1 MVQFELVEGYV
12 IQLPAP
18 VGVALKQMGVLVVLR
33 YVYETTDR
41 QHPALVKRKTELAAT
56 CLLKA
61 GNVNKKNYGMSNFIS

>member
-1 MVQFELVEGYV
+1 MVQFELVEVYV

-41 QHPALVKRKTELAAT
+41 RRPALEKVINTKLLPAA
-56 CLLKA
+56 
-61 GNVNKKNYGMSNFIS
+61 